1 MADQPLSSTELLLLE
16 SWVVDNPGSRQ
27 FLRLAQAYV
36 ERERDEEAAEV
47 LERGLV
53 MNPDLLQARWMLGR
67 VLERLGD
74 HTAATRQLESAA
86 RQITRQAGL
95 FSDLARLMRKAGR
108 ESEARQSLDIA
119 KALGARTPTEAPPVP
134 LPQLEGP
141 AEQPETREEAAAEP
155 AAGEGSDQGDWE
167 DIGPAD
173 DLSDNLTESLAESP
187 AEPMADSF
195 ADDVWAEPEDALPA
209 EKPPRAA
216 ASPRMRLMERLG
228 SWEKAA
234 ALRSGRPEP
243 G

>member
-108 ESEARQSLDIA
+108 ESEARRALNIA
-119 KALGARTPTEAPPVP
+119 DALGARTPTEAPPVP

-141 AEQPETREEAAAEP
+141 ADQPEAAEET
-155 AAGEGSDQGDWE
+155 AAEASAAPESVSGDPHDQADWE
-167 DIGPAD
+167 DNATPQPR
-173 DLSDNLTESLAESP
+173 AE
-187 AEPMADSF
+187 AF
-195 ADDVWAEPEDALPA
+195 ADDVWAEPEDALPSA
-209 EKPPRAA
+209 EPGEPAE
-216 ASPRMRLMERLG
+216 SPRMRLVGRLG

-234 ALRSGRPEP
+234 ARRAGKSGP

>member
-16 SWVVDNPGSRQ
+16 SWVADNPGSRQ

-67 VLERLGD
+67 VLERIGD
-74 HTAATRQLESAA
+74 QGGAVRQLESAA

-95 FSDLARLMRKAGR
+95 FSDLARLLRKQGR
-108 ESEARQSLDIA
+108 ESEARKSLDIA
-119 KALGARTPTEAPPVP
+119 DALGARTPTEAPPVP

-141 AEQPETREEAAAEP
+141 VAREAPEAMEAAEP
-155 AAGEGSDQGDWE
+155 QPEPPTPAAQPEPQAQEEEVEW
-167 DIGPAD
+167 
-173 DLSDNLTESLAESP
+173 AESP
-187 AEPMADSF
+187 ADETQPDSF
-195 ADDVWAEPEDALPA
+195 EDDVWAEPEDALAAPPKEQPQPA
-209 EKPPRAA
+209 PGRSRNSRLMDRLAGWERAA
-216 ASPRMRLMERLG
+216 SRR
-228 SWEKAA
+228 AA
-234 ALRSGRPEP
+234 RNDP